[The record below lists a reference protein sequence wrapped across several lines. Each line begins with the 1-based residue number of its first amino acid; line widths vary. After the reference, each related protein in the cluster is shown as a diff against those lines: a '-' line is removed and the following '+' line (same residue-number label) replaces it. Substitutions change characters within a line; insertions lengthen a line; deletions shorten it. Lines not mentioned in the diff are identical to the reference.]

1 MKDYL
6 YYKQAEL
13 LLRILPL
20 IMSEPDF
27 ALKGGAAINF
37 FVREIPR
44 LSVDIDLTYCLL
56 TERQTA
62 LTDISQHLRN
72 ISTKITRSL
81 PKSVAVF
88 KTLHNSPFLQEFLD
102 VFKQIE
108 FETFRVML
116 DLVKLQMNIDYHP
129 TPGREAKQL
138 TIHLLKARENPV
150 DIHIL
155 QQLWQE
161 DIHRPIEVR
170 EVAGNHFSMLQA
182 QNVSEIA
189 AAIKDIRT
197 QP

>member
-116 DLVKLQMNIDYHP
+116 DLVKIQMNMDYHP
-129 TPGREAKQL
+129 TPGREDTQL
-138 TIHLLKARENPV
+138 NIHLLKARENPV
-150 DIHIL
+150 DIHTL

-161 DIHRPIEVR
+161 DIHRPIEVS

-182 QNVSEIA
+182 ENVSEIA
-189 AAIKDIRT
+189 AAIKEIHT
-197 QP
+197 